1 MVKILHE
8 RVSNRRNE
16 YEAYLEQH
24 IAGVKKA
31 FEQFKKYL
39 LTETDLSIEE
49 MEQLEHLIAN
59 HDASKY
65 EDEEFYPYL
74 YHFYPSQ
81 AGQDNEIAYDR
92 AWNHH
97 QKHNP
102 HHWQYWILQKDSGKQ
117 VILDM
122 PEIYV
127 IEMLC
132 DWSSFQY
139 KNPESTANKWYADNK
154 DKMILSETTRN
165 IIEKYLFICPNL

>member
-1 MVKILHE
+1 MIKILHE
-8 RVSNRRNE
+8 RVSNRRAE

-24 IAGVKKA
+24 ISGVKKA
-31 FEQFKKYL
+31 YEQFKNVL
-39 LTETDLSIEE
+39 LTESDLSVEDLTNLDNQIE
-49 MEQLEHLIAN
+49 M

-74 YHFYPSQ
+74 YHFYPSE
-81 AGQDNEIAYDR
+81 AGADDEVAYDR

-97 QKHNP
+97 QKLNP
-102 HHWQYWILQKDSGKQ
+102 HHWQYWILQKDSGLQ

-122 PEIYV
+122 PENYI

-139 KNPESTANKWYADNK
+139 KNPESTANKWYNDNK
-154 DKMILSETTRN
+154 DIMLLSENTRN
-165 IIEKYLFICPNL
+165 IIEKYLKLIPSL